1 MSKWIIE
8 LSKEETNLRKKTEME
23 HETTSEQIAEKH
35 PTINIDGHEIETFL
49 LIFHILLESNTD
61 LTKKEETDNT
71 DGVPDIIITITNK
84 LIKHLQDN
92 IDSLNIADILEK
104 TLKKIKSLIIK
115 QEKGGKNKNNSK
127 NSIRSEMTCSTK
139 DSSTT

>member
-1 MSKWIIE
+1 MSKRLIE
-8 LSKEETNLRKKTEME
+8 LSKEETNLRKKIKMKFEAI
-23 HETTSEQIAEKH
+23 SEEITKKH
-35 PTINIDGHEIETFL
+35 PTININEHEIEKFL
-49 LIFHILLESNTD
+49 LTFHLLLEANTD
-61 LTKKEETDNT
+61 LTKEEETGNT

-84 LIKHLQDN
+84 LIKPLQDN

>member
-1 MSKWIIE
+1 
-8 LSKEETNLRKKTEME
+8 ME

-71 DGVPDIIITITNK
+71 DGVPEIIITITNK
-84 LIKHLQDN
+84 LIKPLQDN